1 MHRSSKK
8 SSKSFRSPA
17 ASGSSSMAA
26 GAPQGT
32 VGRPRLGQYPKLI
45 ARFFEPLILL
55 HVLGAT
61 RGDHTPIP
69 HNPKS
74 PEFSRR
80 RLLDNLAYLC
90 DFDKGGPTTTA
101 LGLEERHDCFKFWIA
116 SNRPTTKTLKFMS
129 NAIESLKALF
139 NATPIKRE
147 EAIEEFT
154 EACIAFAKTRI
165 IKEAKLLYRAIAVCS
180 DHLSK
185 ETDSASLGLVT
196 WLQMFVERD
205 NITLCRWTYGHRNDE
220 EMVQVNKRSRNV
232 HETPAQSRV
241 AADFAT
247 LRHRFGRLAH
257 HVRAVNEVIVDAS
270 TLQHLFDE
278 CQIGQVPTLISVSRP
293 EADAHTTLEGIMNR
307 MLSSTN
313 ANMLAKYVESL
324 AEMDQKFEI
333 LERVKEQY
341 ASETFKPCVHAEIQ
355 VLEHFYQQGLAYAE
369 GDPYI
374 GCSKP
379 ACYCCSLYIEN
390 HPAGCVVPQTHRNI
404 YLNWGPPVLH
414 DGTAD
419 EGYPTQRD
427 ILNAMLKV
435 IRKEVFNQVSSK
447 ANALKRHHDSIT
459 GLTQSTLSIST
470 RVENSV
476 DVETSFQR
484 LDLGVLNGEPRAVQD
499 NTSQSTPS
507 SGNSF
512 ASSINDTPNH
522 PYPFKEQTA

>member
-333 LERVKEQY
+333 LERASRNNTPVKHSNLVFMQRFKCWN
-341 ASETFKPCVHAEIQ
+341 TFTSKVWHTLKEIPT
-355 VLEHFYQQGLAYAE
+355 LA
-369 GDPYI
+369 
-374 GCSKP
+374 
-379 ACYCCSLYIEN
+379 
-390 HPAGCVVPQTHRNI
+390 VTHRNI